1 MSLVIVTNRIAA
13 DKISSPV
20 HKQRKVLAE
29 GQSRGAGAG
38 RTGVCRHCG
47 ALVGAGE
54 ERCLMCGT
62 PVAPPP
68 DARPTRRRGH
78 ADPETLRFLRAVI
91 SRPAT
96 FTFVFIIANVFLYL
110 LMWLSGG
117 AADKVLVAYGAKL
130 NYLID
135 NEGQWWRFVTPV
147 FLHVQLPGFGRLPI
161 HLIANMYGLFML
173 GPFVEKL
180 YGSARFVVFW
190 ILTGM
195 AGVVASYLTV
205 RPELAHGFGR
215 FLFKPYDTP
224 SAGASGALFGLIG
237 VLFVFGL
244 KYRHE
249 LPEGL
254 KRAFGTG
261 MLPTILVNLFIGY
274 VARDFIDNAAHLG
287 GLVSGMALAL
297 FVGYKRPGAR
307 GAVAVAWHAAQAA
320 CLALVVV
327 SFAMVVRHFDA
338 PPPSLSNIR
347 KKAATTAAKPTP
359 VEPFVEAIN
368 AGQNA
373 LMRYGKGDSSGL
385 APAVEQLEH
394 APSLSPKAD
403 ELRDELK
410 AIVAR
415 ARDTADDKTLD
426 RPEQNKRMLELSHD
440 LGTWQDEFA
449 QWAEDERK
457 KSGVGMQKSGSADDD
472 DNDGN
477 K

>member
-1 MSLVIVTNRIAA
+1 M
-13 DKISSPV
+13 
-20 HKQRKVLAE
+20 AE
-29 GQSRGAGAG
+29 GQSRVAG

-54 ERCLMCGT
+54 ERCMMCST
-62 PVAPPP
+62 PVAQPREQ
-68 DARPTRRRGH
+68 AERRQH
-78 ADPETLRFLRAVI
+78 ADPETVRFLRAVI

-96 FTFVFIIANVFLYL
+96 FTFIFIVANVFLYL
-110 LMWLSGG
+110 LMSFTEGG
-117 AADKVLVAYGAKL
+117 ASGQTLLAYGAKRNDL
-130 NYLID
+130 VNA
-135 NEGQWWRFVTPV
+135 GQWWRFVTPV
-147 FLHVQLPGFGRLPI
+147 FLHVHLPGLGPM

-190 ILTGM
+190 ILTGV
-195 AGVVASYLTV
+195 AGVFASYMTV
-205 RPELAHGFGR
+205 RPELAQGAIGQ
-215 FLFKPYDTP
+215 FLFKSFDSP

-274 VARDFIDNAAHLG
+274 VARGAIDNAAHLG
-287 GLVSGMALAL
+287 GLASGMVLAL

-320 CLALVVV
+320 CIALVVV
-327 SFAMVVRHFDA
+327 SFILVAQHFRD
-338 PPPSLSNIR
+338 PLPGLSTIGQPD
-347 KKAATTAAKPTP
+347 TTADARRAALTP
-359 VEPFVEAIN
+359 YIEAIN
-368 AGQNA
+368 AGQSA
-373 LMRYGKGDSSGL
+373 LIRYGRGDASGL
-385 APAVEQLEH
+385 VPAIEQLEG
-394 APSLSPKAD
+394 APSMTPEAD
-403 ELRDELK
+403 ELRDQLK

-415 ARDTADDKTLD
+415 ARDTAGDKTLKD
-426 RPEQNKRMLELSHD
+426 VEREKRTEDLSRDFGAWQND
-440 LGTWQDEFA
+440 FT
-449 QWAEDERK
+449 QWVNGEGK
-457 KSGVGMQKSGSADDD
+457 KSGVSIQKPESEED
-472 DNDGN
+472 

>member
-1 MSLVIVTNRIAA
+1 M
-13 DKISSPV
+13 
-20 HKQRKVLAE
+20 AE
-29 GQSRGAGAG
+29 GQSKDAS

-54 ERCLMCGT
+54 ERCMMCGT
-62 PVAPPP
+62 AVAQTPA
-68 DARPTRRRGH
+68 DARPARRRQH

-96 FTFVFIIANVFLYL
+96 FTFAFIIANVFLYL

-117 AADKVLVAYGAKL
+117 ANDNVLLAYGAKR
-130 NYLID
+130 NDLIQAG
-135 NEGQWWRFVTPV
+135 EWWRFVTPV
-147 FLHVQLPGFGRLPI
+147 FLHVHLPGLGPM
-161 HLIANMYGLFML
+161 HLVANMYGLFML

-190 ILTGM
+190 VLTGI

-205 RPELAHGFGR
+205 RPELAHGIIGE
-215 FLFKPYDTP
+215 FLFKSFDTP

-261 MLPTILVNLFIGY
+261 MLPTILINLFIGY
-274 VARDFIDNAAHLG
+274 AARGAIDNAAHLG
-287 GLVSGMALAL
+287 GLVSGMTLAL
-297 FVGYKRPGAR
+297 FVGYKRPGTR
-307 GAVAVAWHAAQAA
+307 GAVAIAWHAAQGA
-320 CLALVVV
+320 CIALVLV

-338 PPPSLSNIR
+338 PAPSLSNIR
-347 KKAATTAAKPTP
+347 GRAGGEATDERRASLTP
-359 VEPFVEAIN
+359 YVEAIN

-373 LMRYGKGDSSGL
+373 LIRFGRGDASGL
-385 APAVEQLEH
+385 APAFDRLER

-403 ELRDELK
+403 SLRDDLK
-410 AIVAR
+410 AVVTR
-415 ARDTADDKTLD
+415 ARETANDQTLKQ
-426 RPEQNKRMLELSHD
+426 PERERRMKQLSQD
-440 LGTWQDEFA
+440 LGAWQDEFA
-449 QWAEDERK
+449 QWVEDEGAQFK
-457 KSGVGMQKSGSADDD
+457 VGIQKEQPPSSEEE
-472 DNDGN
+472 